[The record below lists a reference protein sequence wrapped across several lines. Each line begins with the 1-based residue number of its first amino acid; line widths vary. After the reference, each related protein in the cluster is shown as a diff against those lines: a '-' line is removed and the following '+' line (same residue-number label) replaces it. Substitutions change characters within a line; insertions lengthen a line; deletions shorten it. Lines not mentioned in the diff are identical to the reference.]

1 MHREHIATAWRG
13 LLAGAAV
20 CLLAAPA
27 HAVLDTRLAASGLNS
42 PIFATAPLNDGRLFV
57 AEKGGAIRVVQNGVA
72 STFLSL
78 SVATAGEQGL
88 LGLTF
93 DPNYDNPGT
102 PGHLRFFVD
111 YIDPATNDT
120 VIASYR
126 RNAANP
132 SLADPAS
139 RIEIIRIDQPNGVT
153 NHKAGWIGFKP
164 GDSNNLFIAL
174 GDGGGGN
181 DPLNAGQTRTTLLGK
196 MLRIDINSDA
206 FPADPNRN
214 YAIPGSNPFVGQAGT
229 LGEIYALGLRNPW
242 RNSFDMATGNFWIAD
257 VGQGQREEV
266 DFITAAS
273 AGGQNFGWRIRE
285 GDIATPGIS
294 DPPVAG
300 LTEPLLVYSHA
311 IGQSITGGYVV
322 RDPTSEL
329 NGQYVFADF
338 VNGRI
343 WAIAADG
350 TPKTLAQA
358 TELTAVLDAGQGG
371 AIGQVSSFGQGPNGE
386 LYVVDFGGGKVVAV
400 VPEPA
405 TMLMMAVGSALLA
418 WRLRPRRSGSG
429 QLQLS
434 GRPT

>member
-1 MHREHIATAWRG
+1 MYRRQVRMALHWLLTWAAG
-13 LLAGAAV
+13 ALLAG
-20 CLLAAPA
+20 PA
-27 HAVLDTRLAASGLNS
+27 LAVLDTRLVASGLNA
-42 PIFATAPLNDGRLFV
+42 PIFATAPLADGRLFV
-57 AEKGGAIRVVQNGVA
+57 AEKGGAIRVVQSGVA

-88 LGLTF
+88 LGLAF
-93 DPNYDNPGT
+93 DPGYNNPGS
-102 PGHLRFFVD
+102 PGFLRFFVD
-111 YIDPATNDT
+111 YIDPVTNDT

-139 RIEIIRIDQPNGVT
+139 RTEIIRIDQPNGVT

-164 GDSNNLFIAL
+164 GDSNSLYIAL
-174 GDGGGGN
+174 GDGGSSN
-181 DPLNAGQTRTTLLGK
+181 DPLNSGQTRTSLLGK
-196 MLRIDINSDA
+196 MLRIDISSDA

-214 YAIPGSNPFVGQAGT
+214 YAIPANNPFVGQAGT
-229 LGEIYALGLRNPW
+229 AGEIFTLGLRNPW

-266 DFITAAS
+266 DFIAAAS
-273 AGGQNFGWRIRE
+273 LGGQNFGWRIRE

-300 LTEPLLVYSHA
+300 LTEPLLVYNHGV
-311 IGQSITGGYVV
+311 GQSITGGYVV
-322 RDPTSEL
+322 RDPASEL
-329 NGQYVFADF
+329 YGQYVFADF

-371 AIGQVSSFGQGPNGE
+371 SIGQVSSFGQGPNGE

-405 TMLMMAVGSALLA
+405 SVLMMGLGSALVA
-418 WRLRPRRSGSG
+418 WRLRRRIA
-429 QLQLS
+429 
-434 GRPT
+434 